1 MTGLFVTRVTLSP
14 ISEFLTVLTSMK
26 RTALLLGLIGA
37 TSLAQPTP
45 PLNLP
50 PTDPA
55 LQEILDLSKPPA
67 RASGGPTRASML
79 AQDATALR
87 LRELGLAYLAK
98 HTAGS
103 DRARVVLM
111 LNTRRPSFIQE
122 IKPGFDEKP
131 SGELIVYDTQARET
145 WSGELTTLL
154 RSVASDTT
162 ALPDQRLKAK
172 SAALQGTI
180 YSAKTRAEVD
190 ALVAEIT
197 GLASEP
203 DGAAEAARLF
213 NGMLYSAAGL
223 GVKDFQGMLSGVAA
237 GPAPELAAAAKTA
250 LDLLQSQ
257 QSNIGK
263 LKFTAA
269 DGREVDLQS
278 LRGKV
283 VLVDF
288 WATWC
293 GPCIAELP
301 NVISNY
307 TTYHDRGFE
316 IIGISFENSQLVDEA
331 ALARL
336 KSQREM
342 MAQRSP
348 EAAAKQPPLP
358 ELDSAEVATDKLAKA
373 RQKMLDFVAQR
384 GMPWPQHYDG
394 KYWNN
399 EFGKLFGIRA
409 IPAMFLID
417 KQGNIVSTNVRGERL
432 GAEIKRLIEL

>member
-1 MTGLFVTRVTLSP
+1 
-14 ISEFLTVLTSMK
+14 MK
-26 RTALLLGLIGA
+26 RTALLLGLICA
-37 TSLAQPTP
+37 TAVAQTP
-45 PLNLP
+45 PSLNPP

-67 RASGGPTRASML
+67 RSEGGPRGASML
-79 AQDATALR
+79 AQDASALR

-98 HTAGS
+98 HPAGS
-103 DRARVVLM
+103 DRARVVM
-111 LNTRRPSFIQE
+111 ALNTRRPSFIQE

-131 SGELIVYDTQARET
+131 SADLIVYDTKAREAWT
-145 WSGELTTLL
+145 GELTKLL
-154 RSVASDTT
+154 RSVAADAT
-162 ALPDQRLKAK
+162 ASQEQRFKARS
-172 SAALQGTI
+172 SAIQGTI
-180 YSAKTRAEVD
+180 YSAETRAEVD
-190 ALVAEIT
+190 ALVTEIT
-197 GLASEP
+197 GLAGEP
-203 DGAAEAARLF
+203 GGPEEAARLF

-237 GPAPELAAAAKTA
+237 GPVPELAAAAKTA

-257 QSNIGK
+257 QANIGK

-269 DGREVDLQS
+269 DGREVDLQAM
-278 LRGKV
+278 RGKV

-316 IIGISFENSQLVDEA
+316 IIGVSFENSQLVDEG

-342 MAQRSP
+342 LAQRNP

-358 ELDSAEVATDKLAKA
+358 ELDSAEVAKEKLAKA

-417 KQGNIVSTNVRGERL
+417 KQGNIVSTNARGERL